1 MMLSKTVSLLIM
13 IFIFSNVLQAR
24 EEPDWVKNR
33 PLSKTHYIGI
43 GSALKSDHPNDYR
56 QICKDHAL
64 QDLSSEISINISSDF
79 LIKLVEISGMP
90 EEEVRSQ
97 VRATTQASLEGY
109 ELVDRWEDEDEYWMY
124 YRLSK
129 DLYHKQK
136 EVRLKKSKSLA
147 LDLFKHARQ
156 NETKNDMAS
165 ALLFYLQALDNVK
178 GFVGEPL
185 QADYQGRQIYLQN
198 EILSSMQS
206 LINKIQLVAVEAKRK
221 ASFGQPLKKPLA
233 VRAFYTNSAGENV
246 NLQNIPIR
254 FSFIKGDGEL
264 VERNATNSEG
274 IAYCQVTKI
283 KDKTNLQLIKARLD
297 LYGIKNDN
305 EALLMQNI
313 LKSFSPPETKII
325 LMVSG
330 PSVYI
335 QAVETHLGNLL
346 DMKYVEPKLK
356 KALSDYGYAFT
367 DDMAGAELYIELKA
381 ASRKGAEVYNLF
393 TSFVD
398 LNISVTDMSSGG
410 EIYKN
415 SFEGIKGVQLD
426 YDKAGRTALQNAGK
440 KMEEEIIPAL
450 LSKLQK

>member
-1 MMLSKTVSLLIM
+1 MRSLKIVSAFSL
-13 IFIFSNVLQAR
+13 IFILLNILSAR

-43 GSALKSDHPNDYR
+43 GSALKSANPNNFR
-56 QICKDHAL
+56 QICKDNAL

-109 ELVDRWEDEDEYWMY
+109 ELVDRWENETEYWMY

-129 DLYHKQK
+129 DLYQKQK
-136 EVRLKKSKSLA
+136 EERLKKSKNLA
-147 LDLFKHARQ
+147 LDLFKNARR
-156 NETKNDMAS
+156 NEAKNDMTS
-165 ALLFYLQALDNVK
+165 ALLFYLQALDGIK
-178 GFVGEPL
+178 SFMGEPL
-185 QADYQGRQIYLQN
+185 QVNYQGRQIYLQN
-198 EILSSMQS
+198 EILSSIQN
-206 LINKIQLVAVEAKRK
+206 LINQIQLVAVEAKRK

-233 VRAFYTNSAGENV
+233 VRAFYTNAAGENV
-246 NLQNIPIR
+246 YLQNLPIQ
-254 FSFIKGDGEL
+254 FSFIKGKGEL
-264 VERNATNSEG
+264 VKRNATNQDG
-274 IAYCQVTKI
+274 VAFCQVTKI
-283 KDKTNLQLIKARLD
+283 EDKTNLQIIKARLD
-297 LYGIKNDN
+297 LYGIKKNT
-305 EALLMQNI
+305 EAPLMQNI

-335 QAVETHLGNLL
+335 HAVETHLGNPLK
-346 DMKYVEPKLK
+346 MKYVEPKLK

-367 DDMAGAELYIELKA
+367 DDMAAAELYIELKA
-381 ASRKGAEVYNLF
+381 ASRQGAKVYDLF
-393 TSFVD
+393 TAFVD
-398 LNISVTDMSSGG
+398 LNISVTDMSSGS

-440 KMEEEIIPAL
+440 KMEEEIVPAL